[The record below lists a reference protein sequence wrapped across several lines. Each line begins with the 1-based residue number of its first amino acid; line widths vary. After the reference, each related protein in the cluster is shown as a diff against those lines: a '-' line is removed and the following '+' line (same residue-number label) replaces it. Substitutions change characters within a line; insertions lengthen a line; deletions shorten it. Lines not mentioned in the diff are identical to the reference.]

1 MERSRK
7 VYIILLAVYAIVLF
21 CSAIVLRNPMD
32 SEVIMRNLFW
42 GLRSGPRALWGNLI
56 NIAAF
61 IPVGLLIGLIVP
73 RYRLLAASLVGLF
86 LSETFECFQLILHRG
101 VFDVD
106 DLFNNVLGALIG
118 GLIAVVVIKVSR
130 VSRIAGIDDG
140 NRCSCSG

>member
-7 VYIILLAVYAIVLF
+7 VFIILLTVYVIVLI
-21 CSAIVLRNPMD
+21 CSAILCR
-32 SEVIMRNLFW
+32 ETRETEQIMRDLFW
-42 GLRSGPRALWGNLI
+42 GWHSTRQLFWGNVI

-73 RYRLLAASLVGLF
+73 RYRLLVASLVGLF

-118 GLIAVVVIKVSR
+118 GLIAVVVIKVSC
-130 VSRIAGIDDG
+130 VSRVE
-140 NRCSCSG
+140 

>member
-7 VYIILLAVYAIVLF
+7 VYIILLAIYVIVLI
-21 CSAIVLRNPMD
+21 CSAIIFRLPRETD
-32 SEVIMRNLFW
+32 VIAVDLFW
-42 GLRSGPRALWGNLI
+42 SWSSSQQLLWGNLI

-106 DLFNNVLGALIG
+106 DLFNNFLGARIG
-118 GLIAVVVIKVSR
+118 GLIAVMVIKVSR
-130 VSRIAGIDDG
+130 LSRSA
-140 NRCSCSG
+140 

>member
-1 MERSRK
+1 MDRSRK
-7 VYIILLAVYAIVLF
+7 LYIILLAVYVFVLV
-21 CSAIVLRNPMD
+21 CSAIICR
-32 SEVIMRNLFW
+32 ETRETEQIMRDLFW
-42 GLRSGPRALWGNLI
+42 GWHSTRQLFWSNVI

-73 RYRLLAASLVGLF
+73 RYRLLVASLAGLF

-118 GLIAVVVIKVSR
+118 GLIAV
-130 VSRIAGIDDG
+130 GIVWLG
-140 NRCSCSG
+140 NRGSSPR